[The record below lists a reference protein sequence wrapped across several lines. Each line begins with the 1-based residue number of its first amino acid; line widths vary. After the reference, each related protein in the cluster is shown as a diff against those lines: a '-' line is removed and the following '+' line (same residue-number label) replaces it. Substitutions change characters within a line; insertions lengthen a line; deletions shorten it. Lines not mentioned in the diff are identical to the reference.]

1 MPNQNP
7 NTRDINAE
15 IYAKILLSAQSRL
28 ILLQTE
34 VNGDADLCVR
44 LDPQQHDEL
53 RLISLDLSRK
63 IRTLTDWIN
72 DLRHEYGV
80 RAIPEKKQ

>member
-1 MPNQNP
+1 MPDHSK
-7 NTRDINAE
+7 TRDVNAE
-15 IYAKILLSAQSRL
+15 IYAKILLSAHSRL

-34 VNGDADLCVR
+34 VNSDADLCVR
-44 LDPQQHDEL
+44 FDPQQHDEL

-63 IRTLTDWIN
+63 IRPLNDWIN

-80 RAIPEKKQ
+80 SVAPEKKP